1 VLCTLCAALPSSLL
15 GGPIV
20 LRVFLETYLRSE
32 PGSAQEVTNTHPQ
45 SNSTLGKL
53 SQCVVVV
60 MNVCYNHS
68 KGSFILLITNLFY
81 ALKCM
86 QLLVDNLQVFLWLL
100 GIFSST
106 YLLN

>member
-1 VLCTLCAALPSSLL
+1 
-15 GGPIV
+15 
-20 LRVFLETYLRSE
+20 LETYLRSE
-32 PGSAQEVTNTHPQ
+32 PGSSQEVTNTHPQ
-45 SNSTLGKL
+45 SKSTLGKL
-53 SQCVVVV
+53 SQFVVVVV

-68 KGSFILLITNLFY
+68 KGSVILLITNLFY
-81 ALKCM
+81 ALKFM